1 MDWDVI
7 APMIVAIVLFLTVG
21 GVLVLRPLSRRIA
34 DLLEVYTRERQQLGG
49 ADVQHLREVLE
60 SMDTRLRLLEDRQ
73 DFTERLL
80 DAGPRRGHRHGG
92 RRRAD
97 VRDGARDVNRRRFAG
112 RRAELL
118 REREMENDDLERL
131 GRRRDSRA
139 RTSSG
144 RISEGSFC
152 AITIRL
158 RWRFPDPGL
167 SE

>member
-80 DAGPRRGHRHGG
+80 DAGPRRGGIATEAG
-92 RRRAD
+92 DAPTSGTERA
-97 VRDGARDVNRRRFAG
+97 
-112 RRAELL
+112 
-118 REREMENDDLERL
+118 
-131 GRRRDSRA
+131 
-139 RTSSG
+139 T
-144 RISEGSFC
+144 
-152 AITIRL
+152 
-158 RWRFPDPGL
+158 
-167 SE
+167 